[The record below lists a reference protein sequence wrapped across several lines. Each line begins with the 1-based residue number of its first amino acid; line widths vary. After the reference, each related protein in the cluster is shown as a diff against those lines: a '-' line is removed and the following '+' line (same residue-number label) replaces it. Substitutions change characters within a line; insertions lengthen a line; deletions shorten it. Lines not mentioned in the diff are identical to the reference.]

1 LEESIV
7 ASLFIKS
14 KRSSNG
20 SFGNQASPGSG
31 RSSAL
36 DKFEQGLKGKEVP
49 IQPAAEIKERYE
61 YLQFNDLSVAISAEA
76 KETITAHMPAI
87 FDKIFLEYEHPGF
100 VGFFKDPAGNWVG
113 SRQEIE
119 GYLLTC
125 MSNDLGPDVLDLT
138 RQAGELYVHTKVQI
152 PWYTAVWDK
161 MLIEIL
167 PILAEKYK
175 DAQVLAR
182 VTQEILRFISM
193 QRQGVLDKFKQALD
207 QDLANSQQQVKNEFK
222 DQIGE
227 VIENFAAMSEQSG
240 ASSQQMLAQMEQI
253 RVNADEGARLSQESN
268 ALSDQGKTR
277 LDETIASMKVI
288 EENTS
293 MVDESMAELQ
303 KTAASIR
310 ELSATIAD
318 IANQTNLLSLNASI
332 EAARAGEQGR
342 GFAVVAQEV
351 KKLAEESR
359 LAAEEVSNLAA
370 KTSKQFE
377 DVTSRV
383 RGIQASVNECNESL
397 NHTEEAFEGILE
409 GSAKSNE
416 QIRLIQA
423 EVAQM
428 TVVVEEIAKV
438 AGEVAATAERLNSAV
453 KAF

>member
-1 LEESIV
+1 MSKLSTKPKRKWIGGSGEESS
-7 ASLFIKS
+7 A
-14 KRSSNG
+14 G
-20 SFGNQASPGSG
+20 AG

-36 DKFEQGLKGKEVP
+36 DKFEQSLKGKAKA
-49 IQPAAEIKERYE
+49 IRPAAEIKERYD
-61 YLQFNDLSVAISAEA
+61 YLKFNDLSSAISADA
-76 KETITAHMPAI
+76 KETLAAHMPAV

-100 VGFFKDPAGNWVG
+100 VGFFKDPAGNWIG
-113 SRQEIE
+113 TRAEIE

-125 MSNDLGPDVLDLT
+125 MSNDLGPEVLDLT

-161 MLIEIL
+161 LLIEIL

-193 QRQGVLDKFKQALD
+193 QRQGVLEKFKQSLD
-207 QDLANSQQQVKNEFK
+207 QDLADNQQKVKNEFK
-222 DQIGE
+222 DQVGE

-253 RVNADEGARLSQESN
+253 RINADEGARLSQESN
-268 ALSDQGKTR
+268 LLSNQGKTR

-293 MVDESMAELQ
+293 MVGGSMAQLQ
-303 KTAASIR
+303 QTAASIR

-332 EAARAGEQGR
+332 EAARAGEHGR

-359 LAAEEVSNLAA
+359 LAAEEVSKLAA
-370 KTSKQFE
+370 NTSKQFE
-377 DVTSRV
+377 EVTSRV

-397 NHTEEAFEGILE
+397 NHTEDAFEGILE
-409 GSAKSNE
+409 GSSKSNE
-416 QIRLIQA
+416 QIQLIQA

-428 TVVVEEIAKV
+428 TVVVGEIAKV

>member
-1 LEESIV
+1 ML
-7 ASLFIKS
+7 AKS
-14 KRSSNG
+14 KRKWMGKS
-20 SFGNQASPGSG
+20 GNEASPGSG

-36 DKFEQGLKGKEVP
+36 DKFKQGLTGQAVT
-49 IQPAAEIKERYE
+49 IQPAPEIKERYD
-61 YLQFNDLSVAISAEA
+61 YLKFNDLSVAISADA
-76 KETITAHMPAI
+76 KETLAAHMPAI
-87 FDKIFLEYEHPGF
+87 FDKVFLEYEHPGF
-100 VGFFKDPAGNWVG
+100 VGFFKDPTGKWIG
-113 SRQEIE
+113 TREEIE

-125 MSNDLGPDVLDLT
+125 MSNDLGPGVQDVT

-175 DAQVLAR
+175 DAHVLAR

-193 QRQGVLDKFKQALD
+193 QRQGVLDKFKQSLD
-207 QDLANSQQQVKNEFK
+207 EDLANNQQKVKNEFK
-222 DQIGE
+222 DQVGE

-253 RVNADEGARLSQESN
+253 RINADEGARLSQDSN
-268 ALSDQGKTR
+268 VLSNQGKTR

-293 MVDESMAELQ
+293 MVDESMAKLQ

-370 KTSKQFE
+370 NTSKQFE
-377 DVTSRV
+377 EVTSRV

-397 NHTEEAFEGILE
+397 NHTENAFEGILD

-416 QIRLIQA
+416 QIQLIQT